1 MLLSEDKLQSV
12 EKQYIKNIQ
21 TENQKWSSQ
30 MENRLVELQ
39 QQWEQKKKKMLG
51 EEVLIVIRLLTEAIQ
66 YYY

>member
-1 MLLSEDKLQSV
+1 LLLSEDKLQSV
-12 EKQYIKNIQ
+12 EKQYIKNLQ

-51 EEVLIVIRLLTEAIQ
+51 EEVLIVI
-66 YYY
+66 